1 MSDHRYRLEGKEPI
15 QESDRKRWSM
25 WWRKAETTVGNACF
39 ERRYRNFVRETL
51 IFTRFT
57 GIDQTPWQAK
67 PTLFETVILVSECDD
82 IALSVVERYS
92 TWALAEEGHQYY
104 VNQMSP

>member
-1 MSDHRYRLEGKEPI
+1 MSSHRYRLEGKHPVQEPDL
-15 QESDRKRWSM
+15 ERWAI
-25 WWRKAETTVGNACF
+25 WWRQANTTVGDTCC
-39 ERRYRNFVRETL
+39 ERRYRDFVRETL

-57 GIDQTPWQAK
+57 GIDETPGHAK
-67 PTLFETVILVSECDD
+67 PTLFETVILVSECSD

-104 VNQMSP
+104 VDQMSS